1 MKASSAA
8 AAAAAGGGSSR
19 RRQQRAAACKGWGAG
34 QQAGGE
40 PHRGQAG
47 GPHYTYD
54 LRDVLLILAQLP
66 YSHAHTHP
74 CVPPPPTTTHR
85 KHDLRDV
92 LLILAQ
98 LQHRGALQIDFKL
111 VTGLCVCLCG
121 GGGTRG
127 GWVGGRAGG
136 CSRASH
142 QPPPHP
148 PSPPHRVPLAVLL
161 VAQRGLGEG
170 VDAAHGHALIPLVH
184 LRMCGWWVGGWRGW
198 GGG

>member
-1 MKASSAA
+1 MREGCVRAGDRVKASSAA

-121 GGGTRG
+121 GGGHT
-127 GWVGGRAGG
+127 
-136 CSRASH
+136 
-142 QPPPHP
+142 
-148 PSPPHRVPLAVLL
+148 
-161 VAQRGLGEG
+161 
-170 VDAAHGHALIPLVH
+170 
-184 LRMCGWWVGGWRGW
+184 WWVGGWA
-198 GGG
+198 GGRVFTRLPSAPSPPTLSPSPSSTCCSSCCAARPW